1 MADTHPVTPVASPD
15 AAAKDPLAVEP
26 QSLDDCADELF
37 ADTFDSMNIGK
48 EDDEGS
54 VEYKV
59 RVCVA
64 STDRVRVSVI
74 VRTKD

>member
-15 AAAKDPLAVEP
+15 AAAAKDPLAVGP
-26 QSLDDCADELF
+26 QSLDDGANELF

-54 VEYKV
+54 V
-59 RVCVA
+59 
-64 STDRVRVSVI
+64 
-74 VRTKD
+74 